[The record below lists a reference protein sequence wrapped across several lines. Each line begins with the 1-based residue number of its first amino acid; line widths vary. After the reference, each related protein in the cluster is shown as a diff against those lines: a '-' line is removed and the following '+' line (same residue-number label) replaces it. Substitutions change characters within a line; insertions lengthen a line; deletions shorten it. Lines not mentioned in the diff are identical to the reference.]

1 MKMTKKLQNKVY
13 IVAAFVVLGILLGVG
28 VIHRFSTIN
37 LSSISK
43 PSEESFKAPGKNW
56 PSQKK
61 VEDYFVEKLHM
72 TPQEAKD
79 ARSVSKGNDGKINLR
94 LTQGT
99 TLPALLSNLEYY
111 GFVRDQKTL
120 EYALEHSV
128 DTVPGQANP
137 LKVGNNTVDLW
148 ASYSISEDMTA
159 WEIADQLLN
168 HPSYFAYDEYG
179 YMFMP

>member
-1 MKMTKKLQNKVY
+1 MTKKIPKKWYL
-13 IVAAFVVLGILLGVG
+13 VAALLFVGLFIGIGALN
-28 VIHRFSTIN
+28 RFSPVS
-37 LSSISK
+37 LSTISK
-43 PSEESFKAPGKNW
+43 PSEESFKAPGRNW

-61 VEDYFVEKLHM
+61 VEQYFIEKLHM
-72 TPQEAKD
+72 TPQEAED
-79 ARSVSKGNDGKINLR
+79 ARSFAKGNDGKISLR

-111 GFVRDQKTL
+111 GFVRDQKAL
-120 EYALEHSV
+120 EYALDHSV

-137 LKVGNNTVDLW
+137 LKIGNNTIDLW
-148 ASYSISEDMTA
+148 AFYSISEDMTA

>member
-1 MKMTKKLQNKVY
+1 MTIKSQNRTY
-13 IVAAFVVLGILLGVG
+13 IVAALLIVGLLIGLIVL
-28 VIHRFSTIN
+28 HRFSTIS
-37 LSSISK
+37 LSISK
-43 PSEESFKAPGKNW
+43 PSEESFKAPGKDW

-61 VEDYFVEKLHM
+61 VEDYFEEHLHM
-72 TPQEAKD
+72 TSQEAKD
-79 ARSVSKGNDGKINLR
+79 SRSSSKGNDGKISLR

-111 GFVRDQKTL
+111 GFVRDQKSL
-120 EYALEHSV
+120 EYALEHTT
-128 DTVPGQANP
+128 DTLPGRTYA
-137 LKVGNNTVDLW
+137 LIVGNNTVDLY

>member
-1 MKMTKKLQNKVY
+1 MTRKSQNRTY
-13 IVAAFVVLGILLGVG
+13 IVAALLIIGILIGVA
-28 VIHRFSTIN
+28 VLPRFSTIS

-43 PSEESFKAPGKNW
+43 PSEESFNAPGKDW

-72 TPQEAKD
+72 TSQEAKD
-79 ARSVSKGNDGKINLR
+79 SRSSSKGNDGKITVR
-94 LTQGT
+94 LNQGT
-99 TLPALLSNLEYY
+99 TVTGLLSNLEYY
-111 GFVRDQKTL
+111 GFVRDQNSL
-120 EYALEHSV
+120 RYALEHTV
-128 DTVPGQANP
+128 DTLPGHQEA
-137 LKVGNNTVDLW
+137 LKVGNNTIDLW

>member
-1 MKMTKKLQNKVY
+1 MTKKPQNKVY
-13 IVAAFVVLGILLGVG
+13 IVAAILVVGLIVSIGVL
-28 VIHRFSTIN
+28 HRFSTIS
-37 LSSISK
+37 LPTISK
-43 PSEESFKAPGKNW
+43 PSEESFQAPGKNW

-72 TPQEAKD
+72 TSQDAKD
-79 ARSVSKGNDGKINLR
+79 SRSLSKGNDGKINLR

-111 GFVRDQKTL
+111 GFVRDQKAL
-120 EYALEHSV
+120 EYALEHTA
-128 DTVPGQANP
+128 DTLPGRTYA
-137 LKVGNNTVDLW
+137 LKAGNNTVDLY